1 MTLTDEGSNMELQN
15 ITEQPPGVLD
25 ALPIDVLAHL
35 QEQAEAHL
43 AEASQMVAVLH
54 GVFSR
59 RYAAG
64 LNDTGTHT
72 RVDGDYEIKITVPKR
87 TEWDQAQTAKAVETI
102 KGWGQNPADYVDTK
116 LSVSESRYK
125 AWPPAIRD
133 LFEPARTV
141 KSGKPKFDVSL
152 AKREAA

>member
-1 MTLTDEGSNMELQN
+1 MKLEDIM
-15 ITEQPPGVLD
+15 EQPPGVLD
-25 ALPIDVLAHL
+25 QLPIDVLANL

-43 AEASQMVAVLH
+43 ADASQMVAILH

-59 RYAAG
+59 RYAEG
-64 LNDTGTHT
+64 LNDTGTHH
-72 RVDGDYEIKITVPKR
+72 RVDGDYEIKVIVPKR
-87 TEWDQAQTAKAVETI
+87 VDYDQEKVAAAVETI
-102 KGWGQNPADYVDTK
+102 RGWGEDPAHYVDTK
-116 LSVSESRYK
+116 FSVAESKFK

-141 KSGKPKFDVSL
+141 KAGKPKFEIAE

>member
-1 MTLTDEGSNMELQN
+1 MELEK
-15 ITEQPPGVLD
+15 ITEHPPAVLD

-43 AEASQMVAVLH
+43 ADASQMVAILH

-64 LNDTGTHT
+64 LNGTGTHS
-72 RVDGDYEIKITVPKR
+72 RADGDYEIKITVPKR
-87 TEWDQAQTAKAVETI
+87 TEWDQEQVAKAVDTI
-102 KGWGQNPADYVDTK
+102 KGWGENPADYVDTK
-116 LSVSESRYK
+116 LSVSESRFK

-141 KSGKPKFDVSL
+141 KPGKAKFDVSL